1 MKFIHLVM
9 IQNVEFLQMEVS
21 TTMNISNTESPV
33 IILAKTC
40 GCKEKNMKVTY
51 SFIDSYHSLC
61 LDKKDIISAEIEAC
75 NRLLKYTRDE
85 RGNEVIEK
93 EIAELKMSLDLIN

>member
-1 MKFIHLVM
+1 
-9 IQNVEFLQMEVS
+9 MEVS
-21 TTMNISNTESPV
+21 TSMNMSNTESPV

-40 GCKEKNMKVTY
+40 DCKEKKKKVTY
-51 SFIDSYHSLC
+51 TFIDSYHSLC

-75 NRLLKYTRDE
+75 NRLLKYPRDE
-85 RGNEVIEK
+85 SDNEVIEK

>member
-1 MKFIHLVM
+1 
-9 IQNVEFLQMEVS
+9 
-21 TTMNISNTESPV
+21 MNMSNTESPV

-40 GCKEKNMKVTY
+40 GCEEKNKKVTY
-51 SFIDSYHSLC
+51 TFIDSYHSLC

-85 RGNEVIEK
+85 RDNEIIEK

>member
-1 MKFIHLVM
+1 
-9 IQNVEFLQMEVS
+9 MEVS
-21 TTMNISNTESPV
+21 TTMNMSNTESPV

-40 GCKEKNMKVTY
+40 GCKEKSMKVTY
-51 SFIDSYHSLC
+51 TFIDSYHSLC

-85 RGNEVIEK
+85 RDNEVIEE

>member
-1 MKFIHLVM
+1 
-9 IQNVEFLQMEVS
+9 
-21 TTMNISNTESPV
+21 MNISNTESPV
-33 IILAKTC
+33 TILAMTC

-75 NRLLKYTRDE
+75 NRLSQYTV
-85 RGNEVIEK
+85 NEKDKMVIET

>member
-1 MKFIHLVM
+1 
-9 IQNVEFLQMEVS
+9 MEVS
-21 TTMNISNTESPV
+21 TSMNMSNTESPV

-51 SFIDSYHSLC
+51 TFIDSYHSLC
-61 LDKKDIISAEIEAC
+61 LDKKDISAEIEAC

-85 RGNEVIEK
+85 RDNEIIEK